1 MIQSQSYKHI
11 DVNEIVVR
19 KIKNGKIIEKD
30 YFTCWIISKI
40 ISSEK
45 CCHRKINHLLKIF
58 FVEIESLLLF
68 LLIILP
74 DD

>member
-1 MIQSQSYKHI
+1 MNTFFQVKVLMIQSQSYKHI

-19 KIKNGKIIEKD
+19 KIKNEK
-30 YFTCWIISKI
+30 IISKI

-45 CCHRKINHLLKIF
+45 CCHRKINRLLKIF